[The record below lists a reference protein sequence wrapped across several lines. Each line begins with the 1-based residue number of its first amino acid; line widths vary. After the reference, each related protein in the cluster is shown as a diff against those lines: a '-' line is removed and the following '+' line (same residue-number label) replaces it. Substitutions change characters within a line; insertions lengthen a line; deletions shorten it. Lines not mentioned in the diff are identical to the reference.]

1 MLKRYCF
8 RFFLVFSMLLGSAG
22 SAAADM
28 LDYYTMGILPSLAVG
43 TITTATGKVW
53 MDRNLGATRRCTK
66 PRSAFAND
74 AEYIASQGACFGDYY
89 QWGRPADG
97 HQKSD
102 SPTTGSQAASI
113 TPEHGSFILDP
124 TFDYEEDW
132 ALNADGDGSQRQSS
146 WNPCPSGFR
155 LPTIDEVEDENI
167 SNSDDAFSK
176 LKFPLTGNREHNN
189 GALNYRGNSGTLWSS
204 TSHGSNSAWYLYF
217 GPDSTIT
224 NYYYR
229 ASGFSVRCLKE

>member
-28 LDYYTMGILPSLAVG
+28 LDYYMMGILPSLAVG

-113 TPEHGSFILDP
+113 TPEHDSFILDP
-124 TFDYEEDW
+124 TFDYEGDW

-155 LPTIDEVEDENI
+155 IPTIEELEAENI
-167 SNSDDAFSK
+167 ADGDDAFSK
-176 LKFPLTGNREHNN
+176 LKLPSAGGRY
-189 GALNYRGNSGTLWSS
+189 GSDGTMYNVGSHGYLWSS
-204 TSHGSNSAWYLYF
+204 SPHVWYAWYLVF
-217 GPDSTIT
+217 GSASVSTG
-224 NYYYR
+224 YRYR
-229 ASGFSVRCLKE
+229 ADGFSVRCLKE